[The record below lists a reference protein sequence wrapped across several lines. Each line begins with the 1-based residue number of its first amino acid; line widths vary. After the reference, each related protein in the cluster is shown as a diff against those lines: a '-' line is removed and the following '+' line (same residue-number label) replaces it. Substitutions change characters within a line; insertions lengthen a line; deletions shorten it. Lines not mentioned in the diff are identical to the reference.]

1 MYIIIC
7 EIDCQSRFD
16 AWDRVVTVGA
26 LGWPWRIWWG
36 GRWEGSLGWGTHVHP
51 WLINQIKFKKK
62 KLYINEKTNQ
72 QKINFSSSRVACP
85 RIISL
90 LNSLNRMWVACNHC
104 FIVLGA
110 CLMLLLHGFVA
121 KQVCLVLW
129 LSKPALLIDH

>member
-1 MYIIIC
+1 MRQGGPGWC
-7 EIDCQSRFD
+7 TGMTLKNLMGRE
-16 AWDRVVTVGA
+16 VG
-26 LGWPWRIWWG
+26 G
-36 GRWEGSLGWGTHVHP
+36 
-51 WLINQIKFKKK
+51 KFRMGNTCTPMADKPNKIKKK

-121 KQVCLVLW
+121 KQFCLVLW